1 MPHFDIIANILHIR
15 QIMSSLAIAFSGP
28 SNSGKTTLIV
38 KVAEA
43 LKSKYSLAIVKH
55 DPSDKAIFDKE
66 GKDSWKFSQ
75 TGAEVVVASPTRT
88 TLLSQRA
95 KSIYDIIDMLGDF
108 DILLVE
114 GLKTLPLPRLSVFRN
129 KLDEKYFP
137 MSNALAI
144 DDSINLNDYD
154 IPKHLDILDLN
165 DIASIVEWI
174 LKNAKKI
181 KK

>member
-1 MPHFDIIANILHIR
+1 MD
-15 QIMSSLAIAFSGP
+15 SLAIAFSGP

-43 LKSKYSLAIVKH
+43 LKEKYSLAIVKH

-66 GKDSWKFSQ
+66 GKDSWKFSN

-88 TLLSQRA
+88 TFLSQ
-95 KSIYDIIDMLGDF
+95 KQKDIDEIIEMLGDF

-129 KLDEKYFP
+129 KLDESYFP

-144 DDSINLNDYD
+144 DDSINLDDYNL
-154 IPKHLDILDLN
+154 PSHLDILDLN
-165 DIASIVEWI
+165 NTESIVEWI
-174 LKNAKKI
+174 LKNAKKVR
-181 KK
+181 

>member
-1 MPHFDIIANILHIR
+1 MN
-15 QIMSSLAIAFSGP
+15 SLAIAFSGP

-43 LKSKYSLAIVKH
+43 LKDRYKLAIVKH

-66 GKDSWKFSQ
+66 GKDSWKFTQ
-75 TGAEVVVASPTRT
+75 TGAEVIVASPTRT
-88 TLLSQRA
+88 TYFSQKE
-95 KSIYDIIDMLGDF
+95 KSIDEIINMLGTF

-129 KLDEKYFP
+129 KLDESYFP
-137 MSNALAI
+137 VSDALAI
-144 DDSINLNDYD
+144 DESINLSDYD

-165 DIASIVEWI
+165 DTDSIVAWI
-174 LKNAKKI
+174 LKNAKKV
-181 KK
+181 

>member
-1 MPHFDIIANILHIR
+1 MN
-15 QIMSSLAIAFSGP
+15 SLAIAFSGP
-28 SNSGKTTLIV
+28 SGSGKTTLIV
-38 KVAEA
+38 KVANA
-43 LKSKYSLAIVKH
+43 LKNKYSLAIVKH

-88 TLLSQRA
+88 TLLSQRE
-95 KSIYDIIDMLGDF
+95 KSIDDIIKMLGDF

-129 KLDEKYFP
+129 KLEEDYFP

-154 IPKHLDILDLN
+154 LPKHLEILDLN
-165 DIASIVEWI
+165 NTDSIVEWI
-174 LKNAKKI
+174 LKNAKKVR
-181 KK
+181 

>member
-1 MPHFDIIANILHIR
+1 MN
-15 QIMSSLAIAFSGP
+15 SLAIAFSGP

-43 LKSKYSLAIVKH
+43 LKEKYTLAIVKH

-88 TLLSQRA
+88 TLLSQKERD
-95 KSIYDIIDMLGDF
+95 IEDIISLLGDF

-129 KLDEKYFP
+129 KLDENYFP

-144 DDSINLNDYD
+144 DESINLSDYD
-154 IPKHLDILDLN
+154 IPSHLEILDLN
-165 DIASIVEWI
+165 DTNAIVEWV
-174 LKNAKKI
+174 LKNAKKVR
-181 KK
+181 

>member
-1 MPHFDIIANILHIR
+1 MN
-15 QIMSSLAIAFSGP
+15 SLAIAFSGP

-38 KVAEA
+38 KVANA
-43 LKSKYSLAIVKH
+43 LRDKYKLAIVKH

-88 TLLSQRA
+88 TLLSQKE
-95 KSIYDIIDMLGDF
+95 KSIDEIIEMLGEF

-129 KLDEKYFP
+129 KLEEDYFP

-144 DDSINLNDYD
+144 DDSINLDDYAL
-154 IPKHLDILDLN
+154 PKHLEILDLN
-165 DIASIVEWI
+165 DTQSIVEWI
-174 LKNAKKI
+174 LKNAKQI

>member
-1 MPHFDIIANILHIR
+1 MN
-15 QIMSSLAIAFSGP
+15 SLAIAFSGP

-38 KVAEA
+38 KVANA
-43 LKSKYSLAIVKH
+43 LRDKYKLAIVKH

-88 TLLSQRA
+88 TLLSQKE
-95 KSIYDIIDMLGDF
+95 KSIDEIIEMLGEF

-129 KLDEKYFP
+129 KLEEDYFP

-144 DDSINLNDYD
+144 DDSINLDDYD
-154 IPKHLDILDLN
+154 LPKHLEILDLN
-165 DIASIVEWI
+165 DTQSIVEWI
-174 LKNAKKI
+174 LKNAKQI

>member
-1 MPHFDIIANILHIR
+1 MD
-15 QIMSSLAIAFSGP
+15 SLAIAFSGP

-43 LKSKYSLAIVKH
+43 LKEKYSLAIVKH

-75 TGAEVVVASPTRT
+75 TGAEVVVASSSRT
-88 TLLSQRA
+88 TYLSQ
-95 KSIYDIIDMLGDF
+95 KQKDIEEIIEMLGDF

-129 KLDEKYFP
+129 KLDESYFP

-144 DDSINLNDYD
+144 DDSINLDDYD
-154 IPKHLDILDLN
+154 LPSHLDILDLN
-165 DIASIVEWI
+165 NTESIVEWI
-174 LKNAKKI
+174 LKNAKKVR
-181 KK
+181 

>member
-1 MPHFDIIANILHIR
+1 MN
-15 QIMSSLAIAFSGP
+15 SLAIAFSGP

-38 KVAEA
+38 KVANA
-43 LKSKYSLAIVKH
+43 LRDKYKLAIVKH

-88 TLLSQRA
+88 TLLSQKE
-95 KSIYDIIDMLGDF
+95 KSIDEIIEMIGEF

-129 KLDEKYFP
+129 KLEEDYFP

-144 DDSINLNDYD
+144 DDSINLDEYD
-154 IPKHLDILDLN
+154 LPKHLEILDLN
-165 DIASIVEWI
+165 DTQSIVEWI
-174 LKNAKKI
+174 LKNAKQI

>member
-1 MPHFDIIANILHIR
+1 
-15 QIMSSLAIAFSGP
+15 MSSLAIAFSGP

-38 KVAEA
+38 KVAQA
-43 LKSKYSLAIVKH
+43 LKERYKLAIVKH

-88 TLLSQRA
+88 TLLSQRE
-95 KSIYDIIDMLGDF
+95 KSIDEIIEMLGDF

-129 KLDEKYFP
+129 KLDESYFEV
-137 MSNALAI
+137 SNALAI
-144 DDSINLNDYD
+144 DDSINLSEYN

-165 DIASIVEWI
+165 DTDAIVAWV
-174 LKNAKKI
+174 LKNAKKV
-181 KK
+181 K

>member
-1 MPHFDIIANILHIR
+1 MN
-15 QIMSSLAIAFSGP
+15 SLAIAFSGP

-38 KVAEA
+38 KVANA
-43 LKSKYSLAIVKH
+43 LRDKYKLAIVKH

-88 TLLSQRA
+88 TLLSQKE
-95 KSIYDIIDMLGDF
+95 KSIDEIIEILGEF

-129 KLDEKYFP
+129 KLEEDYFP

-144 DDSINLNDYD
+144 DDSINLDDYD
-154 IPKHLDILDLN
+154 LPKHLEILDLN
-165 DIASIVEWI
+165 DTQSIVEWI
-174 LKNAKKI
+174 LKNAKQI

>member
-1 MPHFDIIANILHIR
+1 MD
-15 QIMSSLAIAFSGP
+15 SLAIAFSGP

-43 LKSKYSLAIVKH
+43 LKEKYSLAIVKH

-88 TLLSQRA
+88 TFLSHKQ
-95 KSIYDIIDMLGDF
+95 KDIDEIIDMLGDF

-129 KLDEKYFP
+129 KLDESYFP

-144 DDSINLNDYD
+144 DDSINLDDYD
-154 IPKHLDILDLN
+154 LPSHLDILDLN
-165 DIASIVEWI
+165 NTESIVEWI
-174 LKNAKKI
+174 LKNAKKVR
-181 KK
+181 

>member
-1 MPHFDIIANILHIR
+1 MD
-15 QIMSSLAIAFSGP
+15 SLAIAFSGP

-43 LKSKYSLAIVKH
+43 LKEKYSLAIVKH
-55 DPSDKAIFDKE
+55 DPSDKAVFDKE
-66 GKDSWKFSQ
+66 GKDSWKFSN

-88 TLLSQRA
+88 TFLSQ
-95 KSIYDIIDMLGDF
+95 KQKDIDEIIEMLGDF

-129 KLDEKYFP
+129 KLDESYFP

-144 DDSINLNDYD
+144 DDSINLDDYEL
-154 IPKHLDILDLN
+154 PNHLDILDLN
-165 DIASIVEWI
+165 NTESIVEWI
-174 LKNAKKI
+174 LKNAKKLQ
-181 KK
+181 K

>member
-1 MPHFDIIANILHIR
+1 MD
-15 QIMSSLAIAFSGP
+15 SLAIAFSGP

-43 LKSKYSLAIVKH
+43 LKDKYSLAIVKH

-75 TGAEVVVASPTRT
+75 TGAEVVVASSTRT
-88 TLLSQRA
+88 TFLSQ
-95 KSIYDIIDMLGDF
+95 KQKNIDEVIEMLGDF

-129 KLDEKYFP
+129 KLEESYFP

-144 DDSINLNDYD
+144 DESINLEDYD

-165 DIASIVEWI
+165 DTSSIVKWI

-181 KK
+181 KN

>member
-1 MPHFDIIANILHIR
+1 MD
-15 QIMSSLAIAFSGP
+15 SLAIAFSGP

-43 LKSKYSLAIVKH
+43 LKEKYSLAIVKH

-75 TGAEVVVASPTRT
+75 TGAEVVVASSSRT
-88 TLLSQRA
+88 TYLSQ
-95 KSIYDIIDMLGDF
+95 KQKDIEEIIEMLGDF

-129 KLDEKYFP
+129 KLDESYFP

-144 DDSINLNDYD
+144 DDSINLDDYD
-154 IPKHLDILDLN
+154 LPSHLDILDLN
-165 DIASIVEWI
+165 NTESIVKWI
-174 LKNAKKI
+174 LKNAKKVR
-181 KK
+181 

>member
-1 MPHFDIIANILHIR
+1 MN
-15 QIMSSLAIAFSGP
+15 SLAIAFSGP

-43 LKSKYSLAIVKH
+43 LKDKYSLAIVKH
-55 DPSDKAIFDKE
+55 DPSDKAKFDKE
-66 GKDSWKFSQ
+66 GKDSWKFTQ
-75 TGAEVVVASPTRT
+75 TGAEVVVASPNKT
-88 TLLSQRA
+88 TLLSQRE
-95 KSIYDIIDMLGDF
+95 KSIDEIIEMLGDF

-129 KLDEKYFP
+129 KLEEDYFP

-144 DDSINLNDYD
+144 DDSINLDDYD

-165 DIASIVEWI
+165 NIDSIVEWI
-174 LKNAKKI
+174 LKNAKKVR
-181 KK
+181 

>member
-1 MPHFDIIANILHIR
+1 MN
-15 QIMSSLAIAFSGP
+15 SLAIAFSGP

-38 KVAEA
+38 KVANA
-43 LKSKYSLAIVKH
+43 LKEKYKLAIVKH
-55 DPSDKAIFDKE
+55 DPGDKAFFDKE

-88 TLLSQRA
+88 TLLSQ
-95 KSIYDIIDMLGDF
+95 KEKGIDEIIEMLGEF

-129 KLDEKYFP
+129 KLEEDYFP

-144 DDSINLNDYD
+144 DESINLDEYD
-154 IPKHLDILDLN
+154 LPKHLEILDLN
-165 DIASIVEWI
+165 DTQSIVKWI
-174 LKNAKKI
+174 LKNAKQI